1 MAETIEI
8 KASTEFEAGMETA
21 DIVREA
27 GLGAT
32 PMPQKTFVLCDCG
45 TKYEKKVLIDECPN
59 CHMTY
64 VVSPESAHS
73 PEYVMAAGID
83 YGE

>member
-1 MAETIEI
+1 MYEN
-8 KASTEFEAGMETA
+8 GMEIA
-21 DIVREA
+21 NKVRET
-27 GLGAT
+27 GLENT
-32 PMPQKTFVLCDCG
+32 PMPQQTFVSCDCG
-45 TKYEKKVLIDECPN
+45 TKYEKKTLIDECPN

-73 PEYVMAAGID
+73 PEYIVAAGID